1 MSKKTKEQAL
11 VISALEEDLLTLLYQ
26 RSLYGLEFVN
36 AIKEASRGTRELG
49 LGSLYP
55 TLARL
60 EKNKLVTWRWGDEQT
75 GPRRKY
81 YDITPF
87 GRATL
92 ENTWRFRKA
101 LLECSVEAES
111 ETFEHENQSVVGE
124 TKSLMSKFSK
134 E

>member
-1 MSKKTKEQAL
+1 MTKDQAV

-36 AIKEASRGTRELG
+36 AIKEASGGTRELG

-60 EKNKLVTWRWGDEQT
+60 EKNKLVTYRWGDEQI

-87 GRATL
+87 GRAIL
-92 ENTWRFRKA
+92 ENTWRFRRA
-101 LLECSVEAES
+101 LLESPVETES
-111 ETFEHENQSVVGE
+111 ETFNPENESVIRKAQSLPSAISQ
-124 TKSLMSKFSK
+124 K
-134 E
+134 

>member
-1 MSKKTKEQAL
+1 MTKDQAV

-26 RSLYGLEFVN
+26 CSLYGLEFVN
-36 AIKEASRGTRELG
+36 AIKEASGGTRELG

-60 EKNKLVTWRWGDEQT
+60 EKNKLVTYRWGDEQI

-87 GRATL
+87 GRAIL
-92 ENTWRFRKA
+92 ENTWRFRRA
-101 LLECSVEAES
+101 LLESPVETES
-111 ETFEHENQSVVGE
+111 ETFNPENESVIRKAQSLPSAISQ
-124 TKSLMSKFSK
+124 K
-134 E
+134 